1 MDSKTGSLPIFHR
14 RAVGTPPPHRLQPS
28 RTANRRSNS
37 RCARK
42 DWNNSKPAEFNLP
55 RVHFEPSG
63 HRALTGKRPTIE
75 RQEIVLES
83 SGRAVLAFLADGLE
97 QARELCSQHWF
108 MDELASYRS
117 CGHPI
122 WDGTADLRIRHAN
135 PSEAAEVQIALANE
149 QCRKEYDGYVF
160 VFFVPVDAGLQ

>member
-1 MDSKTGSLPIFHR
+1 
-14 RAVGTPPPHRLQPS
+14 
-28 RTANRRSNS
+28 
-37 RCARK
+37 
-42 DWNNSKPAEFNLP
+42 
-55 RVHFEPSG
+55 
-63 HRALTGKRPTIE
+63 LTGKRPTIE
-75 RQEIVLES
+75 QQEFVLES

-108 MDELASYRS
+108 MDELVSYRS

-122 WDGTADLRIRHAN
+122 WDGTADLRIRYAN
-135 PSEAAEVQIALANE
+135 PSEAAEVQIALAGE